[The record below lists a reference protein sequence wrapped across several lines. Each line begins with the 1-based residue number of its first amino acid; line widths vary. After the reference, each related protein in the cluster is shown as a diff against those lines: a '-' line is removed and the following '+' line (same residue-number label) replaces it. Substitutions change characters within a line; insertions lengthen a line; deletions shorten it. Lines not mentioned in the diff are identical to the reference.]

1 MENSEIMKYLF
12 MFFTTILWIDL
23 ILCFFSKSFNEMMI
37 KELEELNKKIEN
49 RKKVIKKLL
58 RKFFDK

>member
-37 KELEELNKKIEN
+37 KELEERNKKIEN

-58 RKFFDK
+58 RKFFNK